1 MNNGDVKPSLMPHQE
16 KGVKFLRERTAA
28 GLFDEQGLGKTKQLI
43 EAVSQDIAAGG
54 LDGALIIC
62 PNMIKSTWAEEV
74 ERIRTIA
81 TQSSA
86 QGDRPGA
93 KPFEAC
99 EPPSTSSITRQSRR
113 SCRRYKR

>member
-28 GLFDEQGLGKTKQLI
+28 ALFDEQGLGKTKQLI

-62 PNMIKSTWAEEV
+62 PNMIKSTW
-74 ERIRTIA
+74 
-81 TQSSA
+81 
-86 QGDRPGA
+86 
-93 KPFEAC
+93 
-99 EPPSTSSITRQSRR
+99 
-113 SCRRYKR
+113 